1 MLFAV
6 EGGGFFSSSASGYS
20 KGLTLLFFGHNN
32 KNEEKQMRV
41 SPWSNQYQLVEQEA
55 SNNPDLQLASRKN
68 RLVRGCASFVC
79 FGRAAAGLESS
90 SPSPS
95 LKVGPT
101 QQHQENLPGP
111 GLGPGGLTTIKGKD
125 HHIRITNPIDGDH
138 HIRRM
143 QLALRSSLKDC
154 TNSTDSVSSVAG
166 NESEALY
173 ENDDRVERR
182 KVQWM
187 DASGGDLAEI
197 REYEPRS
204 LSGRYYGIAI
214 TIGDEIKTLGPESRH
229 RIGRKIDEREQLASS
244 SHHSNGL
251 PRESET
257 PRSLKEQGRKNSQ
270 RGLATQYDSG
280 QGQKT
285 AGVGWRPSTTVDGGR
300 KANDGGRRRDTT
312 ADEGSYS
319 LAWVRAVIDN
329 VEERTDAGGSDDEFD
344 NGNERSCSCKIM

>member
-20 KGLTLLFFGHNN
+20 KGLTLLFLGHNN

-79 FGRAAAGLESS
+79 FGRADAGLESS

-111 GLGPGGLTTIKGKD
+111 GLGPGGVTTIKGKD
-125 HHIRITNPIDGDH
+125 HHIRTTNPIDGDH
-138 HIRRM
+138 HIRRE
-143 QLALRSSLKDC
+143 QLALRSSLNYC

-173 ENDDRVERR
+173 ENDDHVERR

-187 DASGGDLAEI
+187 DASGGELAEI
-197 REYEPRS
+197 REFEPS
-204 LSGRYYGIAI
+204 
-214 TIGDEIKTLGPESRH
+214 
-229 RIGRKIDEREQLASS
+229 
-244 SHHSNGL
+244 
-251 PRESET
+251 
-257 PRSLKEQGRKNSQ
+257 
-270 RGLATQYDSG
+270 
-280 QGQKT
+280 
-285 AGVGWRPSTTVDGGR
+285 
-300 KANDGGRRRDTT
+300 
-312 ADEGSYS
+312 
-319 LAWVRAVIDN
+319 
-329 VEERTDAGGSDDEFD
+329 DAGGSDDEFD